1 MLPESEKPLH
11 VLVAEALGWSNL
23 HERTEGHWWGNEPYQ
38 GMSLA
43 VPIYDRSWCSTG
55 VLLERF
61 GISVGQE
68 HLLNEDLTPS
78 GWVAIK
84 SDPKSTSRHTIE
96 RGKTPCEAV
105 SRLIVELS
113 KEGKLPK

>member
-23 HERTEGHWWGNEPYQ
+23 HERTEGHWWGKDPYG

-43 VPIYDRSWCSTG
+43 VPIYERSWCSVG
-55 VLLERF
+55 PILER
-61 GISVGQE
+61 
-68 HLLNEDLTPS
+68 
-78 GWVAIK
+78 IK
-84 SDPKSTSRHTIE
+84 VSLDAPNMPEQPWSAYAATCHAD
-96 RGKTPCEAV
+96 GNTPCEAV
-105 SRLIVELS
+105 ARLIVTLS